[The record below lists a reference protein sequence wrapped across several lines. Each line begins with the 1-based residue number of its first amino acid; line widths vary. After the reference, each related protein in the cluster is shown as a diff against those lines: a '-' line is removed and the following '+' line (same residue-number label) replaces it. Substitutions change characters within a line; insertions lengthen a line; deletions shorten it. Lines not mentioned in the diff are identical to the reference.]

1 MRVGLRLRIT
11 IAFVLSSLVLSALLA
26 SVTFGLVRESLV
38 RQRETTATR
47 QAYLNA
53 RVIRDGLRGTGQ
65 SEQALLEA
73 LETPTGASPVLFHDG
88 QWRAANPVSR
98 GREALPVGL
107 REIVAKGRPARVRFT
122 LERHAQLAVG
132 IPIPAVNAAYFEI
145 ASFEDT
151 ERALKSLRLAIN
163 IAVAVTAVAG
173 VALGSWVSRRVLR
186 PLQHVSAAAVAIAG
200 GRLDTRVARIDDPD
214 LGTLVTSF
222 NGMASALQ
230 ERIERDARF
239 ASDVSHEL
247 RSPLTTLT
255 TSVSILDSRRDEL
268 SERGQAALDLLVAD
282 VSRFRNMVED
292 LLEIS
297 RFDAGAA
304 QLHLEPVRIS
314 ELVLQAVAAS
324 TTEDIPVSIAAD
336 AAARTVAVDKR
347 RLVRVIANLLGNADR
362 HAGGATLVSVELAGP
377 DVRIG
382 VEDSGPGV
390 APEDRARVFDR
401 FARLADTAGR
411 RGSGEGVGLG
421 LSLVREHVNLH
432 GGRVWVED
440 RPDGQPGAR
449 FVVELPSVAPDDVED
464 EEEAPDEVELNPA
477 AVPAAEAD
485 AEELEA

>member
-1 MRVGLRLRIT
+1 
-11 IAFVLSSLVLSALLA
+11 
-26 SVTFGLVRESLV
+26 
-38 RQRETTATR
+38 
-47 QAYLNA
+47 
-53 RVIRDGLRGTGQ
+53 
-65 SEQALLEA
+65 
-73 LETPTGASPVLFHDG
+73 
-88 QWRAANPVSR
+88 
-98 GREALPVGL
+98 
-107 REIVAKGRPARVRFT
+107 
-122 LERHAQLAVG
+122 
-132 IPIPAVNAAYFEI
+132 
-145 ASFEDT
+145 
-151 ERALKSLRLAIN
+151 
-163 IAVAVTAVAG
+163 
-173 VALGSWVSRRVLR
+173 
-186 PLQHVSAAAVAIAG
+186 
-200 GRLDTRVARIDDPD
+200 
-214 LGTLVTSF
+214 
-222 NGMASALQ
+222 
-230 ERIERDARF
+230 
-239 ASDVSHEL
+239 
-247 RSPLTTLT
+247 
-255 TSVSILDSRRDEL
+255 
-268 SERGQAALDLLVAD
+268 
-282 VSRFRNMVED
+282 MVED

-382 VEDSGPGV
+382 VEDNGPGV

-464 EEEAPDEVELNPA
+464 EEEGAPDEVELNPA